1 MTDREKILAKCK
13 AESGVGDEA
22 EMRGLR
28 YENARLTPI
37 IRALLTDRER
47 LIAALNIFK
56 EIGDMG
62 PEDTV
67 MTFVEDPSVIEYAA
81 QAIAQSAQTTREIL
95 NEEKT

>member
-37 IRALLTDRER
+37 LRALLTDRER
-47 LIAALNIFK
+47 LIAAVRETRRALMDLSGS
-56 EIGDMG
+56 E
-62 PEDTV
+62 PEMLTKLL
-67 MTFVEDPSVIEYAA
+67 
-81 QAIAQSAQTTREIL
+81 AQSAQTTREIL